1 MDFIKNNS
9 HKLIFTTFIVLLLV
23 FSSNKLF
30 DDYGKKYTDEGLQR
44 SLLAFAIG
52 KGLNGAISIVQGTEI
67 ALEPAGVGVILTPGQ
82 ILDPAN
88 DLIERFS
95 LVMLVCSIALGI
107 QSVLLTIFS
116 SFYFLLVVAS
126 SLLMMALFLWRESLT
141 SVLIKNIL
149 FRVAVFFLIL
159 RFFVPLMAVT
169 SDGLYKGFLK
179 PMYDTSTQQ
188 LEYSDKTI
196 TRISEENT
204 KKDNGKDVSLYEAL
218 TNSIDS
224 AIDTFD
230 VEQRVE
236 KLKVEVESLT
246 SSVIDLIVVFT
257 LQTILFPLLFI
268 WLSIKLIKANFSF
281 RYFKTIQT
289 E

>member
-9 HKLIFTTFIVLLLV
+9 QKLIFTLLLVLLAV

-30 DDYGKKYTDEGLQR
+30 DEYGKKYTDEGLQR

-67 ALEPAGVGVILTPGQ
+67 ALEPAGVGVVLTPGQ

-126 SLLMMALFLWRESLT
+126 SLLMMTLFLWRESLT

-196 TRISEENT
+196 TRISEENN

-230 VEQRVE
+230 VQQRVE
-236 KLKVEVESLT
+236 KLKMEVESLT
-246 SSVIDLIVVFT
+246 NSVSVRDLIGPTMIF
-257 LQTILFPLLFI
+257 ILFAWFPTLIITTFIPEIALYLPELL
-268 WLSIKLIKANFSF
+268 LK
-281 RYFKTIQT
+281 
-289 E
+289 

>member
-9 HKLIFTTFIVLLLV
+9 HKLIFTTLIVLLLV

>member
-236 KLKVEVESLT
+236 KLKMEVESLT
-246 SSVIDLIVVFT
+246 NSVIDLIVVFT

-281 RYFKTIQT
+281 RYFKTKQT

>member
-1 MDFIKNNS
+1 MDFFRNNAQ
-9 HKLIFTTFIVLLLV
+9 KIIVTLFLLLLV
-23 FSSNKLF
+23 LFSTNKLF
-30 DDYGKKYTDEGLQR
+30 DGYGAQYTDEGLQR

-52 KGLNGAISIVQGTEI
+52 KGLNGAISIVQGTEV

-107 QSVLLTIFS
+107 QSILLTMFS
-116 SFYFLLVVAS
+116 SFSFLMIVAASILVMV
-126 SLLMMALFLWRESLT
+126 FVLWQMQLSPAKL
-141 SVLIKNIL
+141 KNIL
-149 FRVAVFFLIL
+149 FRVAIFFLIL
-159 RFFVPLMAVT
+159 RFFIPVMAVT
-169 SDGLYKGFLK
+169 SDGLYKAFLK

-196 TRISEENT
+196 TSISKEST
-204 KKDNGKDVSLYEAL
+204 KTGNGKDLSWYEVM
-218 TNSIDS
+218 TNNIDS

-230 VEQRVE
+230 VGQRVE
-236 KLKVEVESLT
+236 KLKMEVEGLT
-246 SSVIDLIVVFT
+246 NNVIDLIVVFT

-268 WLSIKLIKANFSF
+268 WLSLKLIKANFSF
-281 RYFKTIQT
+281 RYFDA
-289 E
+289 